1 MAVSEHVRREIHELA
16 EENRLCYQCGQCTSA
31 CPSGFDLDGG
41 PRQVIRLI
49 LAEQVDEL
57 LASEDIW
64 RCSACGSCSEACP
77 MELDVAGALARLRAL
92 ERAHGG
98 QRCPEREAATVATR
112 HLSRRDRIENV
123 SFGAAMV
130 ARGFVPKDVIGAAGT
145 GASLLRQKLRRGP
158 AAPLGAAPGTGVR
171 GTDGTSGTT
180 DRTTGTGEAA
190 VATARRPF
198 YVGCA
203 LPQDPEALAQTRAV
217 ATDLGLPLVEAA
229 GAPCCGH
236 PSRGATA
243 TGFTSD
249 DTVLTVC
256 PACDASLE
264 EAGTHTVPL
273 WEALVEHALR
283 GGRDLTAAAPSFVP
297 YVGCLGEHDR
307 ALDALAGAAALAHVD
322 CLTSFPSLHA
332 GCCGALGGMYR
343 GETAATRRLLDYAA
357 ERFAPVVTTCL
368 LCRDNLRSAARRRRL
383 PIKVH
388 YWPEFF
394 SAGPADP
401 PTGDAHD

>member
-1 MAVSEHVRREIHELA
+1 MAVSEQVRRQIHELA
-16 EENRLCYQCGQCTSA
+16 EENRICYQCGQCTAS
-31 CPSGFDLDGG
+31 CPSGFDLDSG
-41 PRQVIRLI
+41 PRRVMRLI
-49 LAEQVDEL
+49 QTEQVEQL

-64 RCSACGSCSEACP
+64 RCSECRSCTEACP

-98 QRCPEREAATVATR
+98 QRCPEREAAQVATR
-112 HLSRRDRIENV
+112 HLSKRDQIENM

-130 ARGFVPKDVIGAAGT
+130 TRGFVPKDVVGAAGT

-158 AAPLGAAPGTGVR
+158 VAGPASPAAPQRTGAGLDPAVP
-171 GTDGTSGTT
+171 
-180 DRTTGTGEAA
+180 DRRAA
-190 VATARRPF
+190 QLRPL

-203 LPQDPEALAQTRAV
+203 LPQDPEALASTRAV
-217 ATDLGLPLVEAA
+217 AAGLGLPLAEAV
-229 GAPCCGH
+229 GAACCGH

-243 TGFTSD
+243 PGFASD

-264 EAGTHTVPL
+264 EAGTRTVPL

-283 GGRDLTAAAPSFVP
+283 SGRDLTAAAPSLVP
-297 YVGCLGEHDR
+297 YVGCLGERDR
-307 ALDALAGAAALAHVD
+307 ALDTLAGAAALAHVD
-322 CLTSFPSLHA
+322 CLTSYPSLHA

-343 GETAATRRLLDYAA
+343 GETAAVKRLLDYAA
-357 ERFAPVVTTCL
+357 GQGAPVVTTCL

-383 PIKVH
+383 PVTIH
-388 YWPEFF
+388 FWPEFF
-394 SAGPADP
+394 SAGPVDSHP
-401 PTGDAHD
+401 GDAHD